1 MSAASKVSS
10 NQVSNTTGRGAGKSV
25 DDAVTRKNAQRRIPT
40 QRDLEAQRGGSTQ
53 RDLETPAEG
62 MSVGVILGFPPDI
75 ALELQ
80 QWRASFGD
88 PMADVVPAHITLIT
102 TTLTDD
108 WEATLSHVR
117 EVARNQEPFTVSIA
131 GTGSFRP
138 VSPVVFL
145 NVEDGFGACVDLHER
160 LQTGPLERDL
170 PFAYHPHV
178 TIAHDVAPESLDE
191 AETVL
196 KDYRAT
202 FPVVS
207 MGLYEHDT
215 NGIWQLREELDF
227 GIETDDPRGADSSA
241 RSR

>member
-1 MSAASKVSS
+1 MSSVSKVTVSETSPAYSAGGKFVDADDDAAASRG
-10 NQVSNTTGRGAGKSV
+10 TAPGDGRPR
-25 DDAVTRKNAQRRIPT
+25 T
-40 QRDLEAQRGGSTQ
+40 
-53 RDLETPAEG
+53 EG
-62 MSVGVILGFPPDI
+62 ISVGVILGFPPDI
-75 ALELQ
+75 AEELQ

-88 PMADVVPAHITLIT
+88 PMAGVIPAHITLVT
-102 TTLTDD
+102 TTPTRD
-108 WEATLSHVR
+108 WEATRSHVR
-117 EVARNQEPFTVSIA
+117 EVARNQEPFTVTIS

-145 NVEDGFGACVDLHER
+145 NVEDGFGACVKLHEQ
-160 LQTGPLERDL
+160 LQTGPLHRDL

-196 KDYRAT
+196 KDYSVT
-202 FPVVS
+202 FPVAS

-227 GIETDDPRGADSSA
+227 GIETDDTRGPDGAA
-241 RSR
+241 GRG